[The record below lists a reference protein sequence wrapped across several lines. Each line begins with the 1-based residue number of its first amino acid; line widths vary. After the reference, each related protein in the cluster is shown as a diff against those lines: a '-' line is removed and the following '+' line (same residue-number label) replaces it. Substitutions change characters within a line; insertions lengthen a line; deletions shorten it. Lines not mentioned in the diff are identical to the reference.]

1 MSINIVIINVCSV
14 YYSFIFQMTSSARTI
29 PLVLGS
35 LLGVMLAT
43 LCVVLFL
50 FYKKR
55 KESLEFKAPLE
66 KMTRGLRNMSA
77 KGKKP
82 QGSSGSSNDSIYR
95 QVNTVRIEQNIAL
108 SVIC

>member
-1 MSINIVIINVCSV
+1 
-14 YYSFIFQMTSSARTI
+14 MTSSDKTI

-35 LLGVMLAT
+35 LLGVMLAI

-50 FYKKR
+50 FYKKQ

-66 KMTRGLRNMSA
+66 KMTRGLRNMSG

-95 QVNTVRIEQNIAL
+95 QVNTVRRDQNTA
-108 SVIC
+108 SYVIC